1 MPDSSTSSQGAASGR
16 CGGGRWWPSAGFAVP
31 GSRCGRRAPV
41 RRPRRS
47 CRPATARPP
56 GSFGHTYWLI
66 SGAPTPGYSR
76 DLAITGPGRQAWRA
90 GGVPLIIGKK
100 ILTASALRLLERL
113 FGPVKPGPDLAA
125 GMVSFDAPFVGD
137 SADDVQAVVP
147 GRVDHRLIPRTSVVS
162 YFDPGIAAGSDD
174 GLDGEGAAG

>member
-56 GSFGHTYWLI
+56 
-66 SGAPTPGYSR
+66 A
-76 DLAITGPGRQAWRA
+76 
-90 GGVPLIIGKK
+90 
-100 ILTASALRLLERL
+100 ASATHTGSSQAHPRPVTRATLR
-113 FGPVKPGPDLAA
+113 
-125 GMVSFDAPFVGD
+125 
-137 SADDVQAVVP
+137 
-147 GRVDHRLIPRTSVVS
+147 
-162 YFDPGIAAGSDD
+162 
-174 GLDGEGAAG
+174 